1 MKKFDKYPELKPYK
15 WQFED
20 GEKKLYSGCMN
31 QWVKM
36 VEREGFTYLYKQKV
50 RYRFSSIPESVIYT
64 LTDVQKKQYCL
75 ENGLYEL
82 PFDAYNQVIT
92 AWSLSI
98 VNSPV
103 PVDGKYVHKK
113 QISLYMLSC
122 DDDIFGA
129 RVEYSEEQLEFVKK
143 IIHEK
148 AMDDSIFYWN
158 LAEALESH
166 GWEITSN

>member
-15 WQFED
+15 WQFEN

-31 QWVKM
+31 QWVKA
-36 VEREGFTYLYKQKV
+36 VENEGFTYLYKQKV

-64 LTDVQKKQYCL
+64 LTDAQKKQYCL

-82 PFDAYNQVIT
+82 PFYAYNQVMT
-92 AWSLSI
+92 VWSLSI
-98 VNSPV
+98 GQRHVYV
-103 PVDGKYVHKK
+103 EKKYVLKTT
-113 QISLYMLSC
+113 ISLQMISC

-129 RVEYSEEQLEFVKK
+129 YVEYSEEQLEFVKK

-158 LAEALESH
+158 LAETLESH
-166 GWEITSN
+166 GWEITSI